1 MSTRIRAWLLGA
13 SIGSAAVIG
22 ANKYFIRSYQDD
34 MLFDLRKALVPQAHF
49 DELVNEEAHHRRE
62 VIPLFS
68 RESLNLA
75 LISMSDRFIF
85 RHRHE

>member
-1 MSTRIRAWLLGA
+1 MSTRARAWLLGA
-13 SIGSAAVIG
+13 SIGTVGIVAT
-22 ANKYFIRSYQDD
+22 NQYFIRTYQKD
-34 MLFDLRKALVPQAHF
+34 MLLDLRKALVPPAHF
-49 DELVNEEAHHRRE
+49 EELMKEEAQQRRE

-75 LISMSDRFIF
+75 LIAMSDRFIF